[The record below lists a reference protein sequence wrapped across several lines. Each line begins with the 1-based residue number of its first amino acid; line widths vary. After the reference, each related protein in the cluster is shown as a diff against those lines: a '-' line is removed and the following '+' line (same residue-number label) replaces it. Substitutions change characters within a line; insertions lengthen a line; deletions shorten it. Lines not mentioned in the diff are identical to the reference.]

1 MRKPGMGCNAAM
13 ERRIK
18 LYWAKS
24 RGLVRS
30 LQRKKRET
38 VPAGTQMQGDPGGLG
53 NSRMW
58 FCVAAAS
65 PPGRPKREMSLGTRP
80 EPILSGQDCTL
91 WAQRQHGKF
100 QAREGQGKASFLTAS
115 GTVVGEQA
123 KGTQSS
129 YWLWHHFWCQ
139 TIED

>member
-65 PPGRPKREMSLGTRP
+65 PPGEAKEGDEPGDQIRAHSKRTGLHTVGT
-80 EPILSGQDCTL
+80 
-91 WAQRQHGKF
+91 
-100 QAREGQGKASFLTAS
+100 
-115 GTVVGEQA
+115 
-123 KGTQSS
+123 
-129 YWLWHHFWCQ
+129 
-139 TIED
+139 